1 MVWDTTYSLFQ
12 QCALGL
18 SVHILVYDRNFGF
31 GSVVRP
37 NKSFDRVRWFGRN
50 TVSVNRTDYRTFR
63 HWLLE
68 ISKPKRKSNFS
79 TRKICFWR
87 KKWDKLI
94 LTTNLVPRRFNLQI
108 FAGLWKSR
116 KKDLKKGYVVKFQKW
131 VYPRL
136 PHEKSFYLYI
146 LLIILHFMISRI
158 YARKK

>member
-1 MVWDTTYSLFQ
+1 MIPSDCFFSWSCTFYPTIGNRVMSSSYSNKKLFNSFPLIQCSDMVWDTTYSLFQ

-37 NKSFDRVRWFGRN
+37 NKSFGRVRWFGRN

-94 LTTNLVPRRFNLQI
+94 LTTNLVPRRFNL
-108 FAGLWKSR
+108 
-116 KKDLKKGYVVKFQKW
+116 
-131 VYPRL
+131 
-136 PHEKSFYLYI
+136 
-146 LLIILHFMISRI
+146 
-158 YARKK
+158 